1 MTSVLLEIKTWDDFF
16 QIDERTT
23 EGWRL
28 VVQRRL
34 TIGWIQIESIRLV
47 GLEFEARRLVGFR
60 YQKAD
65 DWLDSKFHCSYL
77 WFRGV
82 PEKTREIRVK
92 SAGNYLPFIS
102 GSGSRLPVHDFRWR
116 HFRWRHNPHNPPQIL
131 IELSPYTT
139 TMSKFLGVLSAMKG
153 DMEILHFIHQ
163 HQCNNP
169 FII

>member
-65 DWLDSKFHCSYL
+65 DWLDYKFHCSYL
-77 WFRGV
+77 KSRGV

-92 SAGNYLPFIS
+92 SAENYLPFIS
-102 GSGSRLPVHDFRWR
+102 CSGDVISGNFQWPHFWWR
-116 HFRWRHNPHNPPQIL
+116 NFWWRHNPHKSSSNT
-131 IELSPYTT
+131 SP
-139 TMSKFLGVLSAMKG
+139 
-153 DMEILHFIHQ
+153 IQ
-163 HQCNNP
+163 HDINVR
-169 FII
+169 IISI